1 MKVRLLSD
9 LHHEF
14 RPDTFE
20 YQTFIKHCGEDLTVL
35 AGDIAV
41 GAQSVAKV
49 LDLFIRARHK
59 HIVYVPGNHEYYGG
73 QYTEVHQELVDVCK
87 ARREWVTMLQPGV
100 KLIRDDL
107 VVVGGTLWT
116 NFGEDQLAQD
126 TAQHFISDFRV
137 IKGFKTQMAKHLYY
151 SDLAWIK
158 RVCEQH
164 SNKQKLIITHFL
176 PAKECVDVKYKHSQL
191 NSYFANDLG
200 SWIETLEDAV
210 WLYGHTHECAD
221 FHIGTTR
228 MVCNPLGYPQE
239 YNRFDNYKTVVL

>member
-20 YQTFIKHCGEDLTVL
+20 HQQFLKHCGEELTVL

-41 GAQSVAKV
+41 GANNVAKV
-49 LDLFIRARHK
+49 LDLFIRAGHK

-73 QYTEVHQELVDVCK
+73 YYTEVHQNLVEVCK
-87 ARREWVTMLQPGV
+87 ARGEWVTLLQPGV

-116 NFGEDQLAQD
+116 NFAEDDVLQTQCK
-126 TAQHFISDFRV
+126 TYISDFRV
-137 IKGFKTQMAKHLYY
+137 IRDFKTQMAKHLYY

-164 SNKQKLIITHFL
+164 SDKRKLIVTHFL
-176 PAKECVDVKYKHSQL
+176 PALECVHPKYANSPL
-191 NSYFANDLG
+191 NRYFANDLG
-200 SWIETLEDAV
+200 SWIQTLSKTT
-210 WLYGHTHECAD
+210 WMYGHTHESAD
-221 FHIGTTR
+221 FQLGSAR
-228 MVCNPLGYPQE
+228 LVCNPMGYPNE
-239 YNRFDNYKTVVL
+239 LNHFDNYKTIVL